1 MATSITITNKTTS
14 SISMDVTKTASGS
27 SFAYIGTGTDTATIM
42 SNTIESKS
50 LGSGAGTASVTFNTG
65 LSPNTQYGS
74 FAFVVGAGDSEV
86 SPVVDATLPCPAPT
100 AQSLVSAGYSSAII
114 SITTSADGGYYPKQI
129 QYSLDNGSTWTTGT
143 TVSSGSATT
152 ANLSITGLSPE
163 TSYTAV
169 TRIHT
174 AGGDTAG
181 LSTNFTTTGAPVE
194 HKLLCSA
201 SDVAVKATK
210 MYCSDGTTAKR
221 MKLYGSVNGVATRIF

>member
-1 MATSITITNKTTS
+1 MATSISITNKTTS
-14 SISMDVTKTASGS
+14 SISMDVTKSSANSGS
-27 SFAYIGTGTDTATIM
+27 VYIGTGTDVASIM
-42 SNTIESKS
+42 SHSIENKTI
-50 LGSGAGTASVTFNTG
+50 GAGAGTYSVTFNTG

-74 FAFVVGAGDSEV
+74 FAFAIGGGDSEI

-143 TVSSGSATT
+143 TVSGGSATT
-152 ANLSITGLSPE
+152 ANISITGLSPE

-174 AGGDTAG
+174 SGGDTAG

-201 SDVAVKATK
+201 NSVAVKATK
-210 MYCSDGTTAKR
+210 LYCSDGTTAKR